1 MSGSN
6 DSQKASSQLF
16 SLNSLFVEELYNQ
29 YLKDPTSVDPTW
41 QVYFEKIEEKKEFVR
56 SPSWAPYKNK
66 ILYVSRET
74 SDESDK
80 SSSDR
85 SIDTLSARVMGLIKA
100 YRIRG
105 HYLAEIDPLGIEKL
119 PSKKEVRLDPES
131 FGITDKDINS
141 SVSLKSEVCG
151 MKDATVEKI
160 ISSLEDVYS
169 NKVGYEFYYSDN
181 FEENEWL
188 ENKIENFEKENDLP
202 EEEKK
207 EILESLLQV
216 ETFEQFLQS
225 RFPGAKRFSIEGAE
239 NSIIAA
245 RKIIRELSES
255 GVEDIVFGMP
265 HRGRLS
271 MLTKIFNKPYKSMLS
286 EFQGNLAHPEHLDV
300 SGDVKYHLG
309 TSHDLKFENG
319 NKVHISLAANPSH
332 LEAVNPVVVGKVR
345 AKQDYFGDKD
355 RVKAAGVL
363 LHGDAAF
370 AGQGVVMESL
380 VLSELSGY
388 SAGGTVH
395 IVVNNQVGFT
405 AASRDA
411 RSGRYA
417 TEVAKTIKAPIFH
430 VNGNCAL
437 EVAKVAT
444 IAAQYRNK
452 YKKDVVIDLVC
463 YRLHGH
469 NEIDEPRFTQPF
481 MYKKVDSS
489 TTPASIYAQ
498 QLVDEKIIEGS
509 YVADLKSKYKKQ
521 LDKELELSKTYK
533 PEKEEWFEGLWK
545 GFVNYSETRGKD
557 KKTGVKI
564 QTLQKIGEALVKLPD
579 NFKAHKIIAKGFE
592 KRKISI
598 SSGENIDWATGEAL
612 ALGSLLLEGTRV
624 RLSGQDSQRGT
635 FSHRHS
641 VITDQETEDKFI
653 PLNNISKDQAPF
665 EVINSFLSEYA
676 VLGFEYGYSLVNPNN
691 LVIWEA
697 QFGDFSNGAQ
707 IIIDQFISSA
717 EMKWMRASGLVM
729 LLPHGYE
736 GQGPEHSSARLERYL
751 QLCAENNMQVVN
763 CTTPANYFHVL
774 RRQIHRNY
782 RKPLVVMS
790 PKSLLRHSSA
800 VSSIT
805 EFAEDK
811 DFLPV
816 LPDHKKNYKS
826 AKKLILCSGKLYYE
840 LLENA
845 EKEKKSN
852 IDIIRI
858 EQYYPFPEKEL
869 LEELK
874 KYKNVSELV
883 WCQEEPRNM
892 GAWYFIR
899 PKIEKLMEKIKFK
912 KALVYVGRNYSAST
926 AAGYAMMHKRKQ
938 QEIIKEAIN

>member
-6 DSQKASSQLF
+6 DSRKATSQLF

-29 YLKDPTSVDPTW
+29 YLKDPGSIDPTW
-41 QVYFEKIEEKKEFVR
+41 QSYFDRLDEKKEFVR
-56 SPSWAPYKNK
+56 SPSWAPHKNK

-74 SDESDK
+74 DEKDK
-80 SSSDR
+80 TPAEKTM
-85 SIDTLSARVMGLIKA
+85 DTLSARVLGLIKA

-105 HYLAEIDPLGIEKL
+105 HYLANIDPLEIEKL
-119 PSKKEVRLDPES
+119 PTKKDIRLDIES
-131 FGITDKDINS
+131 FGIYEKDLNS

-151 MKDATVEKI
+151 MKDASVKEI
-160 ISSLEDVYS
+160 ITSLENVYS
-169 NKVGYEFYYSDN
+169 NKIGYEFSYSDN
-181 FEENEWL
+181 LEENEWL
-188 ENKIENFEKENDLP
+188 ENKIENFEKEDDLP

-207 EILESLLQV
+207 EILNSLLQV

-245 RKIIRELSES
+245 RKIIRELSEA
-255 GVEDIVFGMP
+255 GVEDIVFGMS

-271 MLTKIFNKPYKSMLS
+271 MLTKIFNKPYRSMLS
-286 EFQGNLAHPEHLDV
+286 EFQGHLAHPEHLDV

-309 TSHDLKFENG
+309 TSHDLEFDNG
-319 NKVHISLAANPSH
+319 KKVHISLAANPSH

-345 AKQDYFGDKD
+345 AKQDHLDDKE
-355 RVKAAGVL
+355 RVKSAGVL

-370 AGQGVVMESL
+370 AGQGIVMESL
-380 VLSELSGY
+380 ILSQLPGY

-395 IVVNNQVGFT
+395 IVLNNQVGFT
-405 AASRDA
+405 ATAEDA
-411 RSGRYA
+411 RAGRYA
-417 TEVAKTIKAPIFH
+417 TEVAKTVKAPIFH

-437 EVAKVAT
+437 EVAKAST

-452 YKKDVVIDLVC
+452 FKKDVVIDLVC

-469 NEIDEPRFTQPF
+469 NEIDEPRFTQPS
-481 MYKKVDSS
+481 MYKKIDSIA
-489 TTPASIYAQ
+489 TPGSIYEK
-498 QLVDEKIIEGS
+498 QLIEKEIITNS
-509 YVADLKSKYKKQ
+509 YAAEIKSKYKKQ
-521 LDKELELSKTYK
+521 LDKELAASKTYK

-545 GFVNYSETRGKD
+545 GFVSYSESRGKD
-557 KKTGVKI
+557 KKTGIKI
-564 QTLQKIGEALVKLPD
+564 KTIQEIGQALVTLPSGFNAHKTILKGLQKRNESLT
-579 NFKAHKIIAKGFE
+579 
-592 KRKISI
+592 
-598 SSGENIDWATGEAL
+598 SGKNIDWATGEAL
-612 ALGSLLLEGTRV
+612 AIGSLLLEGTRV

-641 VITDQETEDKFI
+641 VITDQGTAEEFT
-653 PLNNISKDQAPF
+653 PLNNIKKDQALF

-676 VLGFEYGYSLVNPNN
+676 VLGFEYGYSLVSPNN

-751 QLCAENNMQVVN
+751 QLCAENNMQVIN
-763 CTTPANYFHVL
+763 CTTPANYFHAL
-774 RRQIHRNY
+774 RRQNHRNY
-782 RKPLVVMS
+782 RKPLIVMS
-790 PKSLLRHSSA
+790 PKSLLRHPMA
-800 VSSIT
+800 VSSIEEFDEGT
-805 EFAEDK
+805 EFT
-811 DFLPV
+811 PV
-816 LPDHKKNYKS
+816 LSDNKKNYKD
-826 AKKLILCSGKLYYE
+826 AKKLILCSGKIYYE
-840 LLENA
+840 LLESV
-845 EKEKKSN
+845 EKEKKKKVAL
-852 IDIIRI
+852 IRV

-869 LEELK
+869 LSELK
-874 KYKNVSELV
+874 QYKNAEELV

-899 PKIEKLMEKIKFK
+899 PKIEKLMEKLKFK
-912 KALVYVGRNYSAST
+912 KRLKYVGRGHSAST
-926 AAGYAMMHKRKQ
+926 AAGYASVHNRKQ
-938 QEIIKEAIN
+938 KEVVNEAIN

>member
-1 MSGSN
+1 M
-6 DSQKASSQLF
+6 
-16 SLNSLFVEELYNQ
+16 
-29 YLKDPTSVDPTW
+29 
-41 QVYFEKIEEKKEFVR
+41 
-56 SPSWAPYKNK
+56 
-66 ILYVSRET
+66 
-74 SDESDK
+74 
-80 SSSDR
+80 
-85 SIDTLSARVMGLIKA
+85 
-100 YRIRG
+100 
-105 HYLAEIDPLGIEKL
+105 
-119 PSKKEVRLDPES
+119 
-131 FGITDKDINS
+131 
-141 SVSLKSEVCG
+141 
-151 MKDATVEKI
+151 
-160 ISSLEDVYS
+160 
-169 NKVGYEFYYSDN
+169 
-181 FEENEWL
+181 
-188 ENKIENFEKENDLP
+188 
-202 EEEKK
+202 
-207 EILESLLQV
+207 QV

-271 MLTKIFNKPYKSMLS
+271 MLTKIFNKPYRSMLS
-286 EFQGNLAHPEHLDV
+286 EFQGNMAHPEHLDV

-309 TSHDLKFENG
+309 TSYDLKFDNG

-332 LEAVNPVVVGKVR
+332 LEAVNPVVAGKVR
-345 AKQDYFGDKD
+345 AKQDCFGDKD

-363 LHGDAAF
+363 FHGDAAF

-388 SAGGTVH
+388 NAGGTVH
-395 IVVNNQVGFT
+395 IVINNQVGFT
-405 AASRDA
+405 ATSEEA

-417 TEVAKTIKAPIFH
+417 TEVAKTVKAPIFH

-437 EVAKVAT
+437 EVAKASA

-452 YKKDVVIDLVC
+452 FKKDIVIDLVC

-469 NEIDEPRFTQPF
+469 NEIDEPRFTQPS
-481 MYKKVDSS
+481 MYKKVDNLS
-489 TTPASIYAQ
+489 TPSDIYAKE
-498 QLVDEKIIEGS
+498 LIEKNIIEES
-509 YVADLKSKYKKQ
+509 YVSEVKSKYRKQ
-521 LDKELELSKTYK
+521 LDKELEASKTYK

-545 GFVNYSETRGKD
+545 GFVSYSETRGKD
-557 KKTGVKI
+557 KKTGINKK
-564 QTLQKIGEALVKLPD
+564 TTEEIGKALINLPSD
-579 NFKAHKIIAKGFE
+579 FKAHKTILKGFE
-592 KRKISI
+592 KRTLSL

-612 ALGSLLLEGTRV
+612 AIGSLLLEGTRV

-641 VITDQETEDKFI
+641 VVTDQETGGKFT
-653 PLNNISKDQAPF
+653 PLNNISKDQAHF
-665 EVINSFLSEYA
+665 EVINSCLSEYA

-707 IIIDQFISSA
+707 IVIDQFISSA

-763 CTTPANYFHVL
+763 CTTPANYFHAL

-782 RKPLVVMS
+782 RKPLIVMS
-790 PKSLLRHSSA
+790 PKSLLRHPSA
-800 VSSIT
+800 VSTIE
-805 EFAEDK
+805 EFGEGKEFSPILSDNRDNNK
-811 DFLPV
+811 E
-816 LPDHKKNYKS
+816 S
-826 AKKLILCSGKLYYE
+826 KKLVLCSGKIYYE
-840 LLENA
+840 LLEGV
-845 EKEKKSN
+845 KKDNKKNVS
-852 IDIIRI
+852 IIRV

-869 LEELK
+869 LAELK
-874 KYKNVSELV
+874 KYTNAEELV

-899 PKIEKLMEKIKFK
+899 PRIEQLMEKLKIKK
-912 KALVYVGRNYSAST
+912 PLEYVGRGYSAST
-926 AAGYAMMHKRKQ
+926 AAGYASVHNRRQK
-938 QEIIKEAIN
+938 EIIKEAIN